1 MNDRIVSGKSVRTV
15 MRSGVGRTGVRWY
28 VITCFSPLQS
38 QIVNLIKKKAEEEN
52 FASLIEEIKEIK
64 KMVRSSKTKKI
75 ENRSVYPG
83 YIFIRMMWNSY
94 IYNLI
99 RSINGVK
106 GFLGTAGS
114 PTPLSSHEVE
124 QFIERM
130 EQTDSS
136 TEPSAAQID
145 FKEGDYVKI
154 TVSNLQGRECEIIK
168 MNHTTRTAT
177 VKLEMFGRMVAT
189 DVNFNDCEKVF

>member
-1 MNDRIVSGKSVRTV
+1 
-15 MRSGVGRTGVRWY
+15 
-28 VITCFSPLQS
+28 
-38 QIVNLIKKKAEEEN
+38 
-52 FASLIEEIKEIK
+52 
-64 KMVRSSKTKKI
+64 
-75 ENRSVYPG
+75 
-83 YIFIRMMWNSY
+83 
-94 IYNLI
+94 
-99 RSINGVK
+99 
-106 GFLGTAGS
+106 
-114 PTPLSSHEVE
+114 
-124 QFIERM
+124 M

-189 DVNFNDCEKVF
+189 DVNFDDCEKVF